1 MTVGELIEKL
11 QKFDHNE
18 TVSLRAY
25 FARGENGW
33 RFAEINDVVAAH
45 IGSPCGAYVDATESE
60 RTGYK
65 LG

>member
-11 QKFDHNE
+11 QKFNTDE
-18 TVSLRAY
+18 TVLLRTY

-45 IGSPCGAYVDATESE
+45 VGSPCGAYVDATEPE